1 MERSEP
7 TSHTSIYLW
16 GPGLACVRLT
26 VPAAMR
32 LGELREAAAVRY
44 AAATFD
50 DQPPRLVHHG
60 RELTSDLDGWLVT
73 RATSLRSDS
82 HFHMFPHDSWG
93 VRPVHASP
101 PPRCQ
106 CEPHRLVKVGVCMG
120 GCGTPLLMCSRC
132 NRRHTTN
139 CDCPNG
145 QAIWSAG
152 LARDMSLRLPPP
164 YDSWGVRPAHAGVEA
179 PVLDSEPESALGAI
193 DQRGQWPSELGGR
206 PRLDVAES
214 GGSPRRSSGHLA
226 AHLTSPCDR
235 LNFSSS
241 DEE

>member
-93 VRPVHASP
+93 VRPA
-101 PPRCQ
+101 
-106 CEPHRLVKVGVCMG
+106 L
-120 GCGTPLLMCSRC
+120 
-132 NRRHTTN
+132 
-139 CDCPNG
+139 
-145 QAIWSAG
+145 
-152 LARDMSLRLPPP
+152 
-164 YDSWGVRPAHAGVEA
+164 AGVEA
-179 PVLDSEPESALGAI
+179 PVLDSEPESALGAV
-193 DQRGQWPSELGGR
+193 DQRGRWPSELGER

-226 AHLTSPCDR
+226 AQLISPCDR